1 MNLTR
6 LEELCKDQGEK
17 VPLRLQ
23 STVTTFRL
31 DSGDL
36 DLRSPS
42 LECHVEVSTEK
53 TNSGIHKERIIY
65 KILFLNKPQ
74 LKINCD

>member
-6 LEELCKDQGEK
+6 LEQLCKDQGEK

-53 TNSGIHKERIIY
+53 TNSGIHKEQ
-65 KILFLNKPQ
+65 ILYNAISK
-74 LKINCD
+74 